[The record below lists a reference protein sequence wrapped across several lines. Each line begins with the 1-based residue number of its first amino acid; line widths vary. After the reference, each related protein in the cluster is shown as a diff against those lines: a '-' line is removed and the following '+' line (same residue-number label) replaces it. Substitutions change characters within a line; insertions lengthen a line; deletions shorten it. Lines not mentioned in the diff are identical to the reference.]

1 MLALSKLAPTKK
13 PIIMKLAVLVSS
25 SESVESQPSL
35 EKVVVDEATTSALTR
50 HGNCLVCVY
59 IYICYSINYY
69 FLFCYYILYSWSLL
83 VFVEEKLPI
92 TPFLKLLKSYDLNL
106 HDKN

>member
-1 MLALSKLAPTKK
+1 LSHFYSDIGFEEVPLCHVIRPQTMLALSKLAPTKK

-50 HGNCLVCVY
+50 HGNCLVCIY
-59 IYICYSINYY
+59 IYIYVI
-69 FLFCYYILYSWSLL
+69 
-83 VFVEEKLPI
+83 P
-92 TPFLKLLKSYDLNL
+92 
-106 HDKN
+106 